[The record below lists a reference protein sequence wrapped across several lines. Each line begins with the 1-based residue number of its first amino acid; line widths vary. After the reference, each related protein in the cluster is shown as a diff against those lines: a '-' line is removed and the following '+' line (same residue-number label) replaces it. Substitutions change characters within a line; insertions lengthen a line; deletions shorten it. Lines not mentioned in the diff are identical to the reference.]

1 MARPR
6 VREQLLDAAYSL
18 LQSEGISAM
27 TTRHI
32 ANCAGTTEASVFNN
46 FGDKAGLLYALV
58 GERLP
63 EVQVVKA
70 AVSADPKGDLAN
82 WLQQVYKAAE
92 LFYIAILPLTASLW
106 GREEFIGGM
115 MGDKRHPLH
124 SLVVARFVEFQRE
137 GELASTAD
145 AEALAT
151 IVLGAAL
158 HNGFNL
164 VAQGQVALDDGPS
177 EKLGRVVMTLLPLLV
192 GEHTLHE

>member
-106 GREEFIGGM
+106 GREEFI
-115 MGDKRHPLH
+115 
-124 SLVVARFVEFQRE
+124 
-137 GELASTAD
+137 
-145 AEALAT
+145 
-151 IVLGAAL
+151 
-158 HNGFNL
+158 
-164 VAQGQVALDDGPS
+164 
-177 EKLGRVVMTLLPLLV
+177 
-192 GEHTLHE
+192 